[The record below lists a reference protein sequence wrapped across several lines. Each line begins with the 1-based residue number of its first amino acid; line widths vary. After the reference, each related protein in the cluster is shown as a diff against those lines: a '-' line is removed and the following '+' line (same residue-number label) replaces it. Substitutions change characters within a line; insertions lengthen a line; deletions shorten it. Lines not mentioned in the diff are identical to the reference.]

1 MIRICDHC
9 HAHWL
14 EACVSCV
21 AASYGTLGL
30 SRVNLILDCGMLL
43 QVPIMG
49 LAFYFMLH
57 NWLASV
63 KKLST
68 FSNCSMTHVEETID
82 ESSGDSTGSDP
93 QDDTESAQTS
103 TSTFTA

>member
-1 MIRICDHC
+1 MQV
-9 HAHWL
+9 L
-14 EACVSCV
+14 LVVSGG
-21 AASYGTLGL
+21 AGLGRL
-30 SRVNLILDCGMLL
+30 
-43 QVPIMG
+43 PIMA

-82 ESSGDSTGSDP
+82 EPTGDSTSSDP

-103 TSTFTA
+103 TPTFRA

>member
-1 MIRICDHC
+1 MH
-9 HAHWL
+9 
-14 EACVSCV
+14 
-21 AASYGTLGL
+21 
-30 SRVNLILDCGMLL
+30 L
-43 QVPIMG
+43 QVLLVVSGGAGLGRLPIMG

-82 ESSGDSTGSDP
+82 ESSGDKSSSDP
-93 QDDTESAQTS
+93 QDDTESAQKS
-103 TSTFTA
+103 TSTIRA